1 MTDKLFLDL
10 EVYPNYFLA
19 KLMNDE
25 GRFREFE
32 MYEGQGLDVV
42 KLRAL
47 LNSYTVVTFN
57 GNNYDWPILSLAL
70 NGADNEAL
78 KEASDAIIVNDMKPW
93 NFYKHF
99 RCQALSYDHIDIKEV
114 APGVMVSLKLYA
126 GRLHAPKM
134 QDLPYD
140 PDSLLT
146 REQMQ
151 AVNLYCGNDL
161 HVTKQLFDAIKGRV
175 TLRETMS
182 AEYRTDLRS
191 KSDAQVAEAVIKTEL
206 FRLTNKK
213 LVKPSVK
220 EKEFFYK
227 VPEYMSFH
235 TDQLNNVFEM
245 VKRSPF
251 TAKTNGQI
259 EMTEEL
265 ANTLIHIN
273 GTTYKLGIGGLHSQ
287 ESEISYQADDEHMI
301 VDRDVTSYY
310 PSIILNQGLYPET
323 LGPHLLEVFKVL
335 VDRRVAA
342 KRKNRELKKLGVKGH
357 TYRSYLEKSN
367 KDDAFSCTEYKERVS
382 LEQDLDFDRSVTVMD
397 SLRITINGAFGKLGS
412 VYSALYAPDLMI
424 QVTVTGQ
431 LTLLMLIE
439 RFEMA
444 GIKVISA
451 NTDGIVTRYPRSRHE
466 EIAALVKQFE
476 QETQFEFEDTHYSGL
491 YSRDVNNYIAIK
503 PDGEVKT
510 KGTFKA
516 GDLQKNTQNDIC
528 NEALIAYLKN
538 GTPIEETIR
547 ACKDIRKFVTVRTVK
562 GGGQFNPKE
571 EHPVVAAVRAVTS
584 GKEPPVQKYLGKVVR
599 WYYGTED
606 TGTINYVKSG
616 NKVPRTDGCV
626 PLMDLPLDFPSNVDY
641 NFYINEVNDLLMDIG
656 LVARPPVVKKTRSKK
671 V

>member
-10 EVYPNYFLA
+10 EVYPNYFLV

-57 GNNYDWPILSLAL
+57 GVNYDWPILSLAL
-70 NGADNEAL
+70 SGADNEAL

-182 AEYRTDLRS
+182 AEYRVDLRS
-191 KSDAQVAEAVIKTEL
+191 KSDAQVAEAVIKAEL

-213 LVKPSVK
+213 LAKPSVK
-220 EKEFFYK
+220 EKEFFYR
-227 VPEYMSFH
+227 VPEYMGFETS
-235 TDQLNNVFEM
+235 QLREVFEM

-259 EMTEEL
+259 EMTDEL
-265 ANTLIHIN
+265 ANTLIHI
-273 GTTYKLGIGGLHSQ
+273 GDMTYKLGIGGLHSQ
-287 ESEISYQADDEHMI
+287 ESEVSHIDDDEYMI

-357 TYRSYLEKSN
+357 AHRSKLIKEIANLEKSN
-367 KDDAFSCTEYKERVS
+367 SDAIFPCTEYMELIT

-444 GIKVISA
+444 GIRVISA
-451 NTDGIVTRYPRSRHE
+451 NTDGIVTRYARSRHE
-466 EIAALVKQFE
+466 EIAALVRQFE
-476 QETQFEFEDTHYSGL
+476 QETQFEFEDTHYSGM

-516 GDLQKNTQNDIC
+516 GDLQKNPQNDIC
-528 NEALIAYLKN
+528 NEALIAYLKD

-562 GGGQFNPKE
+562 GGGVYAGQ
-571 EHPVVAAVRAVTS
+571 
-584 GKEPPVQKYLGKVVR
+584 YLGKVVR
-599 WYYGTED
+599 WFYGTD
-606 TGTINYVKSG
+606 SLGTINYVKSG

-626 PLMDLPLDFPSNVDY
+626 PLMDLPLDFPNNVDY
-641 NFYINEVNDLLMDIG
+641 NWYVNETKDLLMDIG
-656 LVARPPVVKKTRSKK
+656 LVKRPPVIKKTRAKK
-671 V
+671 EK

>member
-10 EVYPNYFLA
+10 ECYPNYFLA

-32 MYEGQGLDVV
+32 TYEGQGLDVA

-57 GNNYDWPILSLAL
+57 GVNYDWPILSLAL
-70 NGADNEAL
+70 NGADNEQL

-161 HVTKQLFDAIKGRV
+161 HVTKQLYDAIKGRV

-213 LVKPSVK
+213 LAKPSVK

-227 VPEYMSFH
+227 VPEYMKFQS
-235 TDQLNNVFEM
+235 DQLNNIFEM

-265 ANTLIHIN
+265 AKTLIHIN

-287 ESEISYQADDEHMI
+287 ESEISYQADDECMI

-357 TYRSYLEKSN
+357 AHRSKLIKEIANLEKSN
-367 KDDAFSCTEYKERVS
+367 SDAIFPCTEYMELIT

-451 NTDGIVTRYPRSRHE
+451 NTDGIVTRYARSRHE
-466 EIAALVKQFE
+466 EIAALVRQFE
-476 QETQFEFEDTHYSGL
+476 QETQFEFEDTHYSGM

-516 GDLQKNTQNDIC
+516 GDLQKNPQNDIC
-528 NEALIAYLKN
+528 NEALIAYLKD

-562 GGGQFNPKE
+562 GGGVYAGQ
-571 EHPVVAAVRAVTS
+571 
-584 GKEPPVQKYLGKVVR
+584 YLGKVAR
-599 WYYGTED
+599 WFYGTD
-606 TGTINYVKSG
+606 SLGTINYVKSG
-616 NKVPRTDGCV
+616 NKVPRTDGCI
-626 PLMDLPLDFPSNVDY
+626 PLMDLPIDFPSNVDY
-641 NFYINEVNDLLMDIG
+641 NWYVNETKDLLMDIG
-656 LVARPPVVKKTRSKK
+656 LVARPPVVKKSRAKK
-671 V
+671 EK

>member
-1 MTDKLFLDL
+1 
-10 EVYPNYFLA
+10 
-19 KLMNDE
+19 
-25 GRFREFE
+25 
-32 MYEGQGLDVV
+32 
-42 KLRAL
+42 
-47 LNSYTVVTFN
+47 
-57 GNNYDWPILSLAL
+57 
-70 NGADNEAL
+70 
-78 KEASDAIIVNDMKPW
+78 
-93 NFYKHF
+93 
-99 RCQALSYDHIDIKEV
+99 
-114 APGVMVSLKLYA
+114 
-126 GRLHAPKM
+126 
-134 QDLPYD
+134 
-140 PDSLLT
+140 
-146 REQMQ
+146 MQ

-161 HVTKQLFDAIKGRV
+161 HVTKQLYDAIKGRV

-191 KSDAQVAEAVIKTEL
+191 KSDAQVAEAVIKAEL

-213 LVKPSVK
+213 LAKPSVK
-220 EKEFFYK
+220 EKEFFYR
-227 VPEYMSFH
+227 VPEYMGFETS
-235 TDQLNNVFEM
+235 QLREVFEM

-259 EMTEEL
+259 EMTDEL
-265 ANTLIHIN
+265 ANTLIHI
-273 GTTYKLGIGGLHSQ
+273 GDMTYKLGIGGLHSQ
-287 ESEISYQADDEHMI
+287 ESEVSHIDDDEYMI

-357 TYRSYLEKSN
+357 AHRSKLIKEIANLEKSN
-367 KDDAFSCTEYKERVS
+367 SDAIFPCTEYMELIT

-444 GIKVISA
+444 GIRVISA
-451 NTDGIVTRYPRSRHE
+451 NTDGIVTRYARSRHE
-466 EIAALVKQFE
+466 EIAALVRQFE
-476 QETQFEFEDTHYSGL
+476 QETQFEFEDTHYSGM

-516 GDLQKNTQNDIC
+516 GDLQKNPQNDIC
-528 NEALIAYLKN
+528 NEALIAYLKD

-562 GGGQFNPKE
+562 GGGVYAGQ
-571 EHPVVAAVRAVTS
+571 
-584 GKEPPVQKYLGKVVR
+584 YLGKVAR
-599 WYYGTED
+599 WFYGTD
-606 TGTINYVKSG
+606 SLGTINYVKSG
-616 NKVPRTDGCV
+616 NKVPRTDGCI
-626 PLMDLPLDFPSNVDY
+626 PLMDLPIDFPSNVDY
-641 NFYINEVNDLLMDIG
+641 NWYVNETKDLLMDIG
-656 LVARPPVVKKTRSKK
+656 LVARPPVVKKSRAKK
-671 V
+671 EK

>member
-10 EVYPNYFLA
+10 ECYPNYFLA

-32 MYEGQGLDVV
+32 TYEGQGLDVA

-57 GNNYDWPILSLAL
+57 GVNYDWPILSLAL
-70 NGADNEAL
+70 NGADNEQL

-161 HVTKQLFDAIKGRV
+161 HVTKQLYDAIKGRV

-191 KSDAQVAEAVIKTEL
+191 KSDAQVAEAVIKAEL

-213 LVKPSVK
+213 LAKPSVK
-220 EKEFFYK
+220 EKEFFYR
-227 VPEYMSFH
+227 VPEYMGFETS
-235 TDQLNNVFEM
+235 QLREVFEM

-259 EMTEEL
+259 EMTDEL
-265 ANTLIHIN
+265 ANTLIHI
-273 GTTYKLGIGGLHSQ
+273 GDMTYKLGIGGLHSQ
-287 ESEISYQADDEHMI
+287 ESEVSHIDDDEYMI

-357 TYRSYLEKSN
+357 AHRSKLIKEIANLEKSN
-367 KDDAFSCTEYKERVS
+367 SDAIFPCTEYMELIT

-444 GIKVISA
+444 GIRVISA
-451 NTDGIVTRYPRSRHE
+451 NTDGIVTRYARSRHE
-466 EIAALVKQFE
+466 EIAALVRQFE
-476 QETQFEFEDTHYSGL
+476 QETQFEFEDTHYSGM

-516 GDLQKNTQNDIC
+516 GDLQKNPQNDIC
-528 NEALIAYLKN
+528 NEALIAYLKD

-562 GGGQFNPKE
+562 GGGVYAGQ
-571 EHPVVAAVRAVTS
+571 
-584 GKEPPVQKYLGKVVR
+584 YLGKVAR
-599 WYYGTED
+599 WFYGTD
-606 TGTINYVKSG
+606 SLGTINYVKSG
-616 NKVPRTDGCV
+616 NKVPRTDGCI
-626 PLMDLPLDFPSNVDY
+626 PLMDLPIDFPSNVDY
-641 NFYINEVNDLLMDIG
+641 NWYVNETKDLLMDIG
-656 LVARPPVVKKTRSKK
+656 LVARPPVVKKSRAKK
-671 V
+671 EK

>member
-1 MTDKLFLDL
+1 
-10 EVYPNYFLA
+10 
-19 KLMNDE
+19 
-25 GRFREFE
+25 
-32 MYEGQGLDVV
+32 
-42 KLRAL
+42 
-47 LNSYTVVTFN
+47 
-57 GNNYDWPILSLAL
+57 
-70 NGADNEAL
+70 
-78 KEASDAIIVNDMKPW
+78 MKPW

-182 AEYRTDLRS
+182 AEYRVDLRS
-191 KSDAQVAEAVIKTEL
+191 KSDAQVAEAVIKAEL

-213 LVKPSVK
+213 LAKPSVK
-220 EKEFFYK
+220 EKEFFYR
-227 VPEYMSFH
+227 VPEYMGFETS
-235 TDQLNNVFEM
+235 QLREVFEM

-259 EMTEEL
+259 EMTDEL
-265 ANTLIHIN
+265 ANTLIHI
-273 GTTYKLGIGGLHSQ
+273 GDMTYKLGIGGLHSQ
-287 ESEISYQADDEHMI
+287 ESEVSHIDDDEYMI

-357 TYRSYLEKSN
+357 AHRSKLIKEIANLEKSN
-367 KDDAFSCTEYKERVS
+367 SDAIFPCTEYMELIT

-444 GIKVISA
+444 GIRVISA
-451 NTDGIVTRYPRSRHE
+451 NTDGIVTRYARSRHE
-466 EIAALVKQFE
+466 EIAALVRQFE
-476 QETQFEFEDTHYSGL
+476 QETQFEFEDTHYSGM

-516 GDLQKNTQNDIC
+516 GDLQKNPQNDIC
-528 NEALIAYLKN
+528 NEALIAYLKD

-562 GGGQFNPKE
+562 GGGVYAGQ
-571 EHPVVAAVRAVTS
+571 
-584 GKEPPVQKYLGKVVR
+584 YLGKVVR
-599 WYYGTED
+599 WFYGTD
-606 TGTINYVKSG
+606 SLGTINYVKSG

-626 PLMDLPLDFPSNVDY
+626 PLMDLPLDFPNNVDY
-641 NFYINEVNDLLMDIG
+641 NWYVNETKDLLMDIG
-656 LVARPPVVKKTRSKK
+656 LVKRPPVIKKTRAKK
-671 V
+671 EK

>member
-1 MTDKLFLDL
+1 MTDKLFLDI
-10 EVYPNYFLA
+10 ECYPNYFLV

-32 MYEGQGLDVV
+32 MFEGQGLDVV

-57 GNNYDWPILSLAL
+57 GVNYDWPVLSLAL
-70 NGADNEAL
+70 SGADNEAL

-99 RCQALSYDHIDIKEV
+99 RCQALSYDRIDIKEV

-161 HVTKQLFDAIKGRV
+161 HVTKQLYDAIKGRV

-227 VPEYMSFH
+227 VPEYMKFDS
-235 TDQLNNVFEM
+235 DQLNNVFEM

-265 ANTLIHIN
+265 AKTLIHIN

-287 ESEISYQADDEHMI
+287 ESEISYQTDDEHMI

-357 TYRSYLEKSN
+357 DYRHSLAKEVVADVSP
-367 KDDAFSCTEYKERVS
+367 FVEYTSKFT
-382 LEQDLDFDRSVTVMD
+382 LGQDLEFDRSVTVMD

-528 NEALIAYLKN
+528 NEALIAYLKD

-562 GGGQFNPKE
+562 GGGVYAGQ
-571 EHPVVAAVRAVTS
+571 
-584 GKEPPVQKYLGKVVR
+584 YLGKVVR
-599 WYYGTED
+599 WYYGTD
-606 TGTINYVKSG
+606 SLGTINYVKSG

-626 PLMDLPLDFPSNVDY
+626 PLMDLPVDFPNNVDY
-641 NFYINEVNDLLMDIG
+641 NWYVNETNDLLMDIG
-656 LVARPPVVKKTRSKK
+656 LVARPPVVKKSRAKK
-671 V
+671 EK

>member
-1 MTDKLFLDL
+1 MTEKLFLDI
-10 EVYPNYFLA
+10 EVYPNYFLV

-32 MYEGQGLDVV
+32 MYEGQGLDIV

-47 LNSYTVVTFN
+47 LNSYTSVTFN

-78 KEASDAIIVNDMKPW
+78 KEASDAIVVNDMKPW

-99 RCQALSYDHIDIKEV
+99 HCQALSYDHIDIKEV

-151 AVNLYCGNDL
+151 NVNLYCGNDL
-161 HVTKQLFDAIKGRV
+161 NVTKQLYDAIKGRV

-213 LVKPSVK
+213 LAKPSVK

-227 VPEYMSFH
+227 VPEYMGFE
-235 TDQLNNVFEM
+235 TEQLRNVFDM

-251 TAKTNGQI
+251 TAKTNGKI

-273 GTTYKLGIGGLHSQ
+273 GMTYKLGIGGLHSQ
-287 ESEISYQADDEHMI
+287 ENEVSHFSNDEYMI

-335 VDRRVAA
+335 VDRRIAA
-342 KRKNRELKKLGVKGH
+342 KRTNRELKKLGVKGIH
-357 TYRSYLEKSN
+357 HRLNSTDDYR
-367 KDDAFSCTEYKERVS
+367 
-382 LEQDLDFDRSVTVMD
+382 EQIGEARDIEFDRSVTVMD

-439 RFEMA
+439 RFELA

-451 NTDGIVTRYPRSRHE
+451 NTDGIVTRYLRSRHDE
-466 EIAALVKQFE
+466 VAAIVKQFE
-476 QETQFEFEDTHYSGL
+476 DETKFEFEDTQYTALH
-491 YSRDVNNYIAIK
+491 SRDVNNYIAIK

-510 KGTFKA
+510 KGTFKT

-528 NEALIAYLKN
+528 NEALIAFLKD
-538 GTPIEETIR
+538 GTPIEDTIR

-562 GGGQFNPKE
+562 GGGAYAGQ
-571 EHPVVAAVRAVTS
+571 
-584 GKEPPVQKYLGKVVR
+584 YLGKVVR
-599 WYYGTED
+599 WYYGTD
-606 TGTINYVKSG
+606 SLGTINYVKSG

-626 PLMDLPLDFPSNVDY
+626 PLMNLPVDFPSNVDY
-641 NFYINEVNDLLMDIG
+641 NWYVTETKDLLMDIG
-656 LVARPPVVKKTRSKK
+656 LVVRPPVVKKSRTKK
-671 V
+671 EK

>member
-1 MTDKLFLDL
+1 
-10 EVYPNYFLA
+10 
-19 KLMNDE
+19 MNDE

-57 GNNYDWPILSLAL
+57 GTNYDWPILSLAL

-213 LVKPSVK
+213 LAKPSVK

-227 VPEYMSFH
+227 VPEYMKFQS
-235 TDQLNNVFEM
+235 DQLNNIFEM

-265 ANTLIHIN
+265 AKTLIHIN

-287 ESEISYQADDEHMI
+287 ESEISYQADDECMI

-357 TYRSYLEKSN
+357 AHRSKLIKEIANLEKSN
-367 KDDAFSCTEYKERVS
+367 SDAIFPCTEYMELIT

-451 NTDGIVTRYPRSRHE
+451 NTDGIVTRYARSRHE
-466 EIAALVKQFE
+466 EIAALVRQFE
-476 QETQFEFEDTHYSGL
+476 QETQFEFEDTHYSGM

-516 GDLQKNTQNDIC
+516 GDLQKNPQNDIC
-528 NEALIAYLKN
+528 NEALIAYLKD

-562 GGGQFNPKE
+562 GGGVYAGQ
-571 EHPVVAAVRAVTS
+571 
-584 GKEPPVQKYLGKVVR
+584 YLGKVAR
-599 WYYGTED
+599 WFYGTD
-606 TGTINYVKSG
+606 SLGTINYVKSG
-616 NKVPRTDGCV
+616 NKVPRTDGCI
-626 PLMDLPLDFPSNVDY
+626 PLMDLPIDFPSNVDY
-641 NFYINEVNDLLMDIG
+641 NWYVNETKDLLMDIG
-656 LVARPPVVKKTRSKK
+656 LVARPPVVKKSRAKK
-671 V
+671 EK

>member
-10 EVYPNYFLA
+10 ECYPNYFLA

-32 MYEGQGLDVV
+32 TYEGQGLDVA

-57 GNNYDWPILSLAL
+57 GVNYDWPILSLAL
-70 NGADNEAL
+70 NGADNEQL

-161 HVTKQLFDAIKGRV
+161 HVTKQLYDAIKGRV

-213 LVKPSVK
+213 LAKPSVK

-227 VPEYMSFH
+227 VPEYMKFQS
-235 TDQLNNVFEM
+235 DQLNNIFEM

-265 ANTLIHIN
+265 AKTLIHIN

-287 ESEISYQADDEHMI
+287 ESEISYQADDECMI

-357 TYRSYLEKSN
+357 AHRSKLIKEIANLEKSN
-367 KDDAFSCTEYKERVS
+367 SDAIFPCTEYMELIT

-451 NTDGIVTRYPRSRHE
+451 NTDGIVTRYARSRHE
-466 EIAALVKQFE
+466 EIAALVRQFE
-476 QETQFEFEDTHYSGL
+476 QETQFEFEDTHYSGM

-516 GDLQKNTQNDIC
+516 GDLQKNPQNDIC
-528 NEALIAYLKN
+528 NEALIAYLKD

-562 GGGQFNPKE
+562 GGGVYAGQ
-571 EHPVVAAVRAVTS
+571 
-584 GKEPPVQKYLGKVVR
+584 YLGKVVR
-599 WYYGTED
+599 WFYGTD
-606 TGTINYVKSG
+606 SLGTINYVKSG

-626 PLMDLPLDFPSNVDY
+626 PLMDLPLDFPNNVDY
-641 NFYINEVNDLLMDIG
+641 NWYVNETKDLLMDIG
-656 LVARPPVVKKTRSKK
+656 LVKRPPVIKKTRAKK
-671 V
+671 EK

>member
-1 MTDKLFLDL
+1 
-10 EVYPNYFLA
+10 
-19 KLMNDE
+19 
-25 GRFREFE
+25 
-32 MYEGQGLDVV
+32 
-42 KLRAL
+42 
-47 LNSYTVVTFN
+47 
-57 GNNYDWPILSLAL
+57 
-70 NGADNEAL
+70 
-78 KEASDAIIVNDMKPW
+78 
-93 NFYKHF
+93 
-99 RCQALSYDHIDIKEV
+99 
-114 APGVMVSLKLYA
+114 MVSLKLYA

-161 HVTKQLFDAIKGRV
+161 HVTKQLYDAIKGRV

-213 LVKPSVK
+213 LAKPSVK

-227 VPEYMSFH
+227 VPEYMKFQS
-235 TDQLNNVFEM
+235 DQLNNIFEM

-265 ANTLIHIN
+265 AKTLIHIN

-287 ESEISYQADDEHMI
+287 ESEISYQADDECMI

-357 TYRSYLEKSN
+357 AHRSKLIKEIANLEKSN
-367 KDDAFSCTEYKERVS
+367 SDAIFPCTEYMELIT

-451 NTDGIVTRYPRSRHE
+451 NTDGIVTRYARSRHE
-466 EIAALVKQFE
+466 EIAALVRQFE
-476 QETQFEFEDTHYSGL
+476 QETQFEFEDTHYSGM

-516 GDLQKNTQNDIC
+516 GDLQKNPQNDIC
-528 NEALIAYLKN
+528 NEALIAYLKD

-562 GGGQFNPKE
+562 GGGVYAGQ
-571 EHPVVAAVRAVTS
+571 
-584 GKEPPVQKYLGKVVR
+584 YLGKVVR
-599 WYYGTED
+599 WFYGTD
-606 TGTINYVKSG
+606 SLGTINYVKSG

-626 PLMDLPLDFPSNVDY
+626 PLMDLPLDFPNNVDY
-641 NFYINEVNDLLMDIG
+641 NWYVNETKDLLMDIG
-656 LVARPPVVKKTRSKK
+656 LVKRPPVIKKTRAKK
-671 V
+671 EK

>member
-19 KLMNDE
+19 KFMNDE

-32 MYEGQGLDVV
+32 MYEGQGLDVA

-70 NGADNEAL
+70 NGADNEQL

-161 HVTKQLFDAIKGRV
+161 HVTKQLYDAIKGRV

-206 FRLTNKK
+206 FRLTSKK
-213 LVKPSVK
+213 LAKPSVK
-220 EKEFFYK
+220 EKQFFYK
-227 VPEYMSFH
+227 VPEYMKFES
-235 TDQLNNVFEM
+235 DQLNNVFEM

-273 GTTYKLGIGGLHSQ
+273 GSTYKLGIGGLHSQ
-287 ESEISYQADDEHMI
+287 ESEVSHLADDEYMI

-357 TYRSYLEKSN
+357 VHRSSIEKANGLVHFNSLA
-367 KDDAFSCTEYKERVS
+367 KEEIADGASYKEDLVRVT
-382 LEQDLDFDRSVTVMD
+382 LEQDIEFDRSVTVMD

-451 NTDGIVTRYPRSRHE
+451 NTDGIVTRYPHSRHE
-466 EIAALVKQFE
+466 EVAAIVKQFE
-476 QETQFEFEDTHYSGL
+476 QETMFEFEDTHYSGL

-562 GGGQFNPKE
+562 GGGVHAGN
-571 EHPVVAAVRAVTS
+571 
-584 GKEPPVQKYLGKVVR
+584 YLGKVVR
-599 WYYGTED
+599 WFYGTD
-606 TGTINYVKSG
+606 SLGTINYVKSG
-616 NKVPRTDGCV
+616 NKVPRTDGCI
-626 PLMDLPLDFPSNVDY
+626 PLMDLPIDFPNNVDY

-671 V
+671 A

>member
-1 MTDKLFLDL
+1 MTDRLFLDIEL
-10 EVYPNYFLA
+10 YPNYFLV

-32 MYEGQGLDVV
+32 MYEGQELDIV

-57 GNNYDWPILSLAL
+57 GVNYDWPILSLAL
-70 NGADNEAL
+70 NGADNEQL

-161 HVTKQLFDAIKGRV
+161 HVTKQLYDAIKGRV

-206 FRLTNKK
+206 FRLTSKK
-213 LVKPSVK
+213 LAKPSVK
-220 EKEFFYK
+220 EKQFFYK
-227 VPEYMSFH
+227 VPEYMKFES
-235 TDQLNNVFEM
+235 DQLNNVFEM

-273 GTTYKLGIGGLHSQ
+273 GSTYKLGIGGLHSQ
-287 ESEISYQADDEHMI
+287 ESEVSHLADDEYMI

-342 KRKNRELKKLGVKGH
+342 KRKNRELKKLGVKGVAH
-357 TYRSYLEKSN
+357 RHKMMSMLAVED
-367 KDDAFSCTEYKERVS
+367 KDLGQGT
-382 LEQDLDFDRSVTVMD
+382 LEQDIEFDRSVTVMD

-466 EIAALVKQFE
+466 EVAAIVKQFE
-476 QETQFEFEDTHYSGL
+476 QETMFEFEDTHYSGL

-538 GTPIEETIR
+538 DTPIEETIR
-547 ACKDIRKFVTVRTVK
+547 VCKDIRKFVTVRTVK
-562 GGGQFNPKE
+562 GGGVWNFDGE
-571 EHPVVAAVRAVTS
+571 
-584 GKEPPVQKYLGKVVR
+584 YLGKVVR
-599 WYYGTED
+599 WYYATGSEV
-606 TGTINYVKSG
+606 GTINYIKSG
-616 NKVPRTDGCV
+616 NKVPRTDGCI
-626 PLMDLPLDFPSNVDY
+626 PLMDLPIDFPNNVDY
-641 NFYINEVNDLLMDIG
+641 NFYINEVKDLLMDIG
-656 LVARPPVVKKTRSKK
+656 LVARPPVVKKSRAKK
-671 V
+671 EK

>member
-1 MTDKLFLDL
+1 MTDKLFLDI
-10 EVYPNYFLA
+10 ECYPNYFLV

-57 GNNYDWPILSLAL
+57 GANYDWPILSLAL
-70 NGADNEAL
+70 NGADNEQL

-161 HVTKQLFDAIKGRV
+161 HVTKQLYDAIKGRV

-206 FRLTNKK
+206 FRLTSKK
-213 LVKPSVK
+213 LAKPSVK
-220 EKEFFYK
+220 EKQFFYK
-227 VPEYMSFH
+227 VPEYMKFES
-235 TDQLNNVFEM
+235 DQLNNVFEM

-273 GTTYKLGIGGLHSQ
+273 GSTYKLGIGGLHSQ
-287 ESEISYQADDEHMI
+287 ESEVSHLADDEYMI

-357 TYRSYLEKSN
+357 VHRSSIEKANGLVHFNSLA
-367 KDDAFSCTEYKERVS
+367 KEEIADGASYKEYLSRVT
-382 LEQDLDFDRSVTVMD
+382 LEQDIEFDRSVTVMD

-451 NTDGIVTRYPRSRHE
+451 NTDGIVTRYQRSRHE
-466 EIAALVKQFE
+466 EVAAIVKQFE
-476 QETQFEFEDTHYSGL
+476 QETMFEFEDTHYSGL

-562 GGGQFNPKE
+562 GGGVWNFDGE
-571 EHPVVAAVRAVTS
+571 
-584 GKEPPVQKYLGKVVR
+584 YLGKVVR
-599 WYYGTED
+599 WYYATGSEV
-606 TGTINYVKSG
+606 GTINYIKSG
-616 NKVPRTDGCV
+616 NKVPRTDGCI
-626 PLMDLPLDFPSNVDY
+626 PLMDLPIDFPNNVDY
-641 NFYINEVNDLLMDIG
+641 NFYINEVNDLLMDVG

-671 V
+671 T

>member
-19 KLMNDE
+19 KFMNDE

-32 MYEGQGLDVV
+32 MYEGQGLDVA

-70 NGADNEAL
+70 NGADNEQL

-161 HVTKQLFDAIKGRV
+161 HVTKQLYDAIKGRV

-206 FRLTNKK
+206 FRLTSKK
-213 LVKPSVK
+213 LAKPSVK
-220 EKEFFYK
+220 EKQFFYK
-227 VPEYMSFH
+227 VPEYMKFES
-235 TDQLNNVFEM
+235 DQLNNVFEM

-273 GTTYKLGIGGLHSQ
+273 GSTYKLGIGGLHSQ
-287 ESEISYQADDEHMI
+287 ESEVSHLADDEYMI

-357 TYRSYLEKSN
+357 VHRSSIEKANGLVHFNSLA
-367 KDDAFSCTEYKERVS
+367 KEEIADGASYKEYLVRVT
-382 LEQDLDFDRSVTVMD
+382 LEQDIEFDRSVTVMD

-451 NTDGIVTRYPRSRHE
+451 NTDGIVTRYPHSRHE
-466 EIAALVKQFE
+466 EVAAIVKQFE
-476 QETQFEFEDTHYSGL
+476 QETMFEFEDTHYSGL

-562 GGGQFNPKE
+562 GGGVHAGN
-571 EHPVVAAVRAVTS
+571 
-584 GKEPPVQKYLGKVVR
+584 YLGKVVR
-599 WYYGTED
+599 WFYGTD
-606 TGTINYVKSG
+606 SLGTINYVKSG
-616 NKVPRTDGCV
+616 NKVPRTDGCI
-626 PLMDLPLDFPSNVDY
+626 PLMDLPIDFPNNVDY

-671 V
+671 A

>member
-1 MTDKLFLDL
+1 
-10 EVYPNYFLA
+10 
-19 KLMNDE
+19 
-25 GRFREFE
+25 
-32 MYEGQGLDVV
+32 
-42 KLRAL
+42 
-47 LNSYTVVTFN
+47 
-57 GNNYDWPILSLAL
+57 
-70 NGADNEAL
+70 
-78 KEASDAIIVNDMKPW
+78 
-93 NFYKHF
+93 
-99 RCQALSYDHIDIKEV
+99 
-114 APGVMVSLKLYA
+114 MVSLKLYA

-213 LVKPSVK
+213 LAKPSVK

-227 VPEYMSFH
+227 VPEYMKFQS
-235 TDQLNNVFEM
+235 DQLNNIFEM

-265 ANTLIHIN
+265 AKTLIHIN

-287 ESEISYQADDEHMI
+287 ESEISYQADDECMI

-357 TYRSYLEKSN
+357 AHRSKLIKEIANLEKSN
-367 KDDAFSCTEYKERVS
+367 SDAIFPCTEYMELIT

-451 NTDGIVTRYPRSRHE
+451 NTDGIVTRYARSRHE
-466 EIAALVKQFE
+466 EIAALVRQFE
-476 QETQFEFEDTHYSGL
+476 QETQFEFEDTHYSGM

-516 GDLQKNTQNDIC
+516 GDLQKNPQNDIC
-528 NEALIAYLKN
+528 NEALIAYLKD

-562 GGGQFNPKE
+562 GGGVYAGQ
-571 EHPVVAAVRAVTS
+571 
-584 GKEPPVQKYLGKVVR
+584 YLGKVVR
-599 WYYGTED
+599 WFYGTD
-606 TGTINYVKSG
+606 SLGTINYVKSG

-626 PLMDLPLDFPSNVDY
+626 PLMDLPLDFPNNVDY
-641 NFYINEVNDLLMDIG
+641 NWYVNETKDLLMDIG
-656 LVARPPVVKKTRSKK
+656 LVKRPPVIKKTRAKK
-671 V
+671 EK

>member
-1 MTDKLFLDL
+1 
-10 EVYPNYFLA
+10 
-19 KLMNDE
+19 
-25 GRFREFE
+25 
-32 MYEGQGLDVV
+32 
-42 KLRAL
+42 
-47 LNSYTVVTFN
+47 
-57 GNNYDWPILSLAL
+57 
-70 NGADNEAL
+70 
-78 KEASDAIIVNDMKPW
+78 
-93 NFYKHF
+93 
-99 RCQALSYDHIDIKEV
+99 
-114 APGVMVSLKLYA
+114 
-126 GRLHAPKM
+126 
-134 QDLPYD
+134 
-140 PDSLLT
+140 
-146 REQMQ
+146 
-151 AVNLYCGNDL
+151 
-161 HVTKQLFDAIKGRV
+161 
-175 TLRETMS
+175 
-182 AEYRTDLRS
+182 
-191 KSDAQVAEAVIKTEL
+191 
-206 FRLTNKK
+206 
-213 LVKPSVK
+213 
-220 EKEFFYK
+220 
-227 VPEYMSFH
+227 
-235 TDQLNNVFEM
+235 VFEM

-273 GTTYKLGIGGLHSQ
+273 GSTYKLGIGGLHSQ
-287 ESEISYQADDEHMI
+287 ESEVSHLADDEYMI

-357 TYRSYLEKSN
+357 VHRSSIEKANGLVHFNSLA
-367 KDDAFSCTEYKERVS
+367 KEEIADGASYKEYLVRVT
-382 LEQDLDFDRSVTVMD
+382 LEQDIEFDRSVTVMD

-451 NTDGIVTRYPRSRHE
+451 NTDGIVTRYPHSRHE
-466 EIAALVKQFE
+466 EVAAIVKQFE
-476 QETQFEFEDTHYSGL
+476 QETMFEFEDTHYSGL

-562 GGGQFNPKE
+562 GGGVHAGN
-571 EHPVVAAVRAVTS
+571 
-584 GKEPPVQKYLGKVVR
+584 YLGKVVR
-599 WYYGTED
+599 WFYGTD
-606 TGTINYVKSG
+606 SLGTINYVKSG
-616 NKVPRTDGCV
+616 NKVPRTDGCI
-626 PLMDLPLDFPSNVDY
+626 PLMDLPIDFPNNVDY

-671 V
+671 A

>member
-1 MTDKLFLDL
+1 MTDKLFLDI
-10 EVYPNYFLA
+10 ECYPNYLLA

-161 HVTKQLFDAIKGRV
+161 HVTKQLYDAIKGRV

-206 FRLTNKK
+206 FRLTSKK
-213 LVKPSVK
+213 LAKPSVK

-227 VPEYMSFH
+227 IPEYMKFES
-235 TDQLNNVFEM
+235 DQLRNVFEM

-342 KRKNRELKKLGVKGH
+342 KRKNRELKKLGAKGIQH
-357 TYRSYLEKSN
+357 RLNSTDDYRQKIEES
-367 KDDAFSCTEYKERVS
+367 
-382 LEQDLDFDRSVTVMD
+382 QDIEFDRSVTVMD

-503 PDGEVKT
+503 T

-528 NEALIAYLKN
+528 NEALIAYLKD

-562 GGGQFNPKE
+562 GGGLWNFNGE
-571 EHPVVAAVRAVTS
+571 
-584 GKEPPVQKYLGKVVR
+584 YLGKVVR
-599 WYYGTED
+599 WFYATGTEV
-606 TGTINYVKSG
+606 GTINYVKSG

-626 PLMDLPLDFPSNVDY
+626 PLMDLPVDFPNNVDY

-656 LVARPPVVKKTRSKK
+656 LVARPPVVKKPRAKK
-671 V
+671 EK

>member
-1 MTDKLFLDL
+1 MTDKLFLDI
-10 EVYPNYFLA
+10 ECYPNYFLA

-57 GNNYDWPILSLAL
+57 GVNYDWPILSLAL

-140 PDSLLT
+140 PDALLT

-161 HVTKQLFDAIKGRV
+161 HVTKQLYDAIKGRV

-213 LVKPSVK
+213 LAKPSVK

-227 VPEYMSFH
+227 VPEYMKFES
-235 TDQLNNVFEM
+235 DQLNNVFEM

-265 ANTLIHIN
+265 AKTLIHIN
-273 GTTYKLGIGGLHSQ
+273 GSVYKLGIGGLHSQ
-287 ESEISYQADDEHMI
+287 ESEVTHLADDGYMI

-335 VDRRVAA
+335 VDRRVSA
-342 KRKNRELKKLGVKGH
+342 KRKNRELKKLGVKGVQH
-357 TYRSYLEKSN
+357 RLNSTDDYRQKIDES
-367 KDDAFSCTEYKERVS
+367 
-382 LEQDLDFDRSVTVMD
+382 QDIEFDRSVTVMD

-466 EIAALVKQFE
+466 EVAAIVKQFE

-516 GDLQKNTQNDIC
+516 GDLQKNPQNDIC
-528 NEALIAYLKN
+528 NEALIAYLKD

-562 GGGQFNPKE
+562 GGGVYAGQ
-571 EHPVVAAVRAVTS
+571 
-584 GKEPPVQKYLGKVVR
+584 YLGKVVR
-599 WYYGTED
+599 WFYGTD
-606 TGTINYVKSG
+606 SLGTINYVKSG

-626 PLMDLPLDFPSNVDY
+626 PLMDLPIDFPNNVNY

-656 LVARPPVVKKTRSKK
+656 LVARPPVVKKTRAKAVPK
-671 V
+671 PTKEDIAHFKEMDKIIDAAFAEEK

>member
-1 MTDKLFLDL
+1 MTDKIFLDI
-10 EVYPNYFLA
+10 ECYPNYFLV

-32 MYEGQGLDVV
+32 MYDGHGLDVV

-151 AVNLYCGNDL
+151 NVNLYCGNDL
-161 HVTKQLFDAIKGRV
+161 HVTKRLYDAIKGRV

-213 LVKPSVK
+213 LAKPSVK

-227 VPEYMSFH
+227 VPEYMKFES
-235 TDQLNNVFEM
+235 DQLNNVFEM
-245 VKRSPF
+245 VKHSPF

-273 GTTYKLGIGGLHSQ
+273 GSVYKLGIGGLHSQ
-287 ESEISYQADDEHMI
+287 ESETTHLADDEYMI

-335 VDRRVAA
+335 VDRRVSA

-357 TYRSYLEKSN
+357 AYRHSLAKEVIEDVSPYV
-367 KDDAFSCTEYKERVS
+367 EYTSKFT
-382 LEQDLDFDRSVTVMD
+382 LEQDIEFDRSVTVMD

-466 EIAALVKQFE
+466 EVAAIVKQFE

-528 NEALIAYLKN
+528 NEALIAYLKD

-562 GGGQFNPKE
+562 GGGVYAGQ
-571 EHPVVAAVRAVTS
+571 
-584 GKEPPVQKYLGKVVR
+584 YLGKVVR
-599 WYYGTED
+599 WYYGTD
-606 TGTINYVKSG
+606 SLGTINYVKSG
-616 NKVPRTDGCV
+616 NKVPRTDGCI
-626 PLMDLPLDFPSNVDY
+626 PLMDLPIDFPNNVDY
-641 NFYINEVNDLLMDIG
+641 NWYIAETKDLLMDIG
-656 LVARPPVVKKTRSKK
+656 LVARPPVVKKSRAKK
-671 V
+671 EK